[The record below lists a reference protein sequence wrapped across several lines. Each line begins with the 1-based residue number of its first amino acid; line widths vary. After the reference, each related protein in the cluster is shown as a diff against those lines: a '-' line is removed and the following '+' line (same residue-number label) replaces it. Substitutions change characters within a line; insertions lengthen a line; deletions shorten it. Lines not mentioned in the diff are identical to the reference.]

1 MFLLLLSLILFFLF
15 YVFYLFFWDEGSHR
29 VALKGS
35 IGPEYPPS
43 FGTGGYKWSNHRLL
57 YSFIETF
64 EGFEGSNVQILS
76 KDSVLDLL
84 VYNPPDNYYD
94 SFSDLDLKA
103 RNVKSLDEYLRKIR
117 SVCFYSDDGVD
128 KNKII
133 WRCIARASKDMVKE
147 DMVGK
152 RKWIDMNKL
161 RALPWKIAVTLGG
174 STYEYGFPHTRGDVI
189 VVNEKDVKD
198 DDEFVDTLLHEQMHV
213 YQKMYPEDF
222 QKYLD
227 SEGFVRY
234 CRRNLIQNV
243 AANPDADAWVYMKD
257 GEVFVG
263 QYSGRNINYRSVT
276 FKPVNHPRF
285 DCPQEY
291 AI

>member
-15 YVFYLFFWDEGSHR
+15 YVFYLFFWGEGSHR
-29 VALKGS
+29 VAL
-35 IGPEYPPS
+35 
-43 FGTGGYKWSNHRLL
+43 
-57 YSFIETF
+57 ETF

-76 KDSVLDLL
+76 NDSVLDLL

-94 SFSDLDLKA
+94 SFSNLDLKA

-117 SVCFYSDDGVD
+117 SVSDGAD

-133 WRCIARASKDMVKE
+133 RRCIARACKDMAKE
-147 DMVGK
+147 DKGK

-161 RALPWKIAVTLGG
+161 RALPWKIAVTSGG

-198 DDEFVDTLLHEQMHV
+198 GDEFVDTLLHEQLHV

-234 CRRNLIQNV
+234 CRRNRIQNV
-243 AANPDADAWVYMKD
+243 AANPDADEWVYSKD

-263 QYSGRNINYRSVT
+263 QYALMGMNKIVY
-276 FKPVNHPRF
+276 KPMNHPRF

-291 AI
+291 SI

>member
-1 MFLLLLSLILFFLF
+1 LILFFLF
-15 YVFYLFFWDEGSHR
+15 YVFYLFFWVEGS
-29 VALKGS
+29 
-35 IGPEYPPS
+35 
-43 FGTGGYKWSNHRLL
+43 
-57 YSFIETF
+57 F
-64 EGFEGSNVQILS
+64 EGFEGSNRVALGPDSFKETFETFKGNDVQILS
-76 KDSVLDLL
+76 KNSVLDLL

-117 SVCFYSDDGVD
+117 SVCFYSTDGAD

-133 WRCIARASKDMVKE
+133 RRCIARACKDMVKE
-147 DMVGK
+147 DKGK

-161 RALPWKIAVTLGG
+161 LTLPWKIAVTSGG

-198 DDEFVDTLLHEQMHV
+198 GDEFVDTLLHEQLHV

-234 CRRNLIQNV
+234 CRRNRIQNV
-243 AANPDADAWVYMKD
+243 AANPDSDGWVYAKD
-257 GEVFVG
+257 GEIFVG
-263 QYSGRNINYRSVT
+263 QYASIGQHDQKNKIVY
-276 FKPVNHPRF
+276 KPMNHPRF

-291 AI
+291 SI

>member
-15 YVFYLFFWDEGSHR
+15 YVFYLFFWDEGS
-29 VALKGS
+29 LEGS
-35 IGPEYPPS
+35 I
-43 FGTGGYKWSNHRLL
+43 
-57 YSFIETF
+57 

-117 SVCFYSDDGVD
+117 SVCFYSDAD

-133 WRCIARASKDMVKE
+133 RRCITRASKE
-147 DMVGK
+147 DKG
-152 RKWIDMNKL
+152 KWIDMDKL
-161 RALPWKIAVTLGG
+161 RALPWKIAVTSGG

-234 CRRNLIQNV
+234 CRRNLMPNV

-263 QYSGRNINYRSVT
+263 QYASIGQYDKKNKIVY
-276 FKPVNHPRF
+276 KPMNHPRF

-291 AI
+291 SIY

>member
-1 MFLLLLSLILFFLF
+1 MFLLLLSLILFFVF
-15 YVFYLFFWDEGSHR
+15 YVFYLFFWGEGSKGSLEGSKHPSDATR
-29 VALKGS
+29 VALEG
-35 IGPEYPPS
+35 
-43 FGTGGYKWSNHRLL
+43 
-57 YSFIETF
+57 F
-64 EGFEGSNVQILS
+64 EGFEGSKVQILS

-103 RNVKSLDEYLRKIR
+103 RNVKSLDDYLRKIR
-117 SVCFYSDDGVD
+117 SVCFYSED

-133 WRCIARASKDMVKE
+133 RRCIARACKDMVKE

-161 RALPWKIAVTLGG
+161 RALPWKIAVTSGG

-234 CRRNLIQNV
+234 CRRNRIQNV

-257 GEVFVG
+257 GEIFVG

-291 AI
+291 AIY

>member
-1 MFLLLLSLILFFLF
+1 MFLLLLSLILFYLF
-15 YVFYLFFWDEGSHR
+15 YLFYLFFWDE
-29 VALKGS
+29 
-35 IGPEYPPS
+35 GPEYPPS

-57 YSFIETF
+57 YSSIGTF

-117 SVCFYSDDGVD
+117 SVCFYSED

-133 WRCIARASKDMVKE
+133 RRCITRASKE

-152 RKWIDMNKL
+152 RKWVDMDKL
-161 RALPWKIAVTLGG
+161 RVLPWKIAVTSGG

-198 DDEFVDTLLHEQMHV
+198 DDEFVDTLLHEQLHV

-234 CRRNLIQNV
+234 CRRNLMPNV

-263 QYSGRNINYRSVT
+263 QYASIGQYASMEMNKIVY
-276 FKPVNHPRF
+276 KPVNHPRF

-291 AI
+291 AIY

>member
-15 YVFYLFFWDEGSHR
+15 YVFYLFFWGEGSKGSLEGFEGSHR
-29 VALKGS
+29 VALK
-35 IGPEYPPS
+35 
-43 FGTGGYKWSNHRLL
+43 
-57 YSFIETF
+57 
-64 EGFEGSNVQILS
+64 GSNVQILS

-117 SVCFYSDDGVD
+117 SVCFHSDAGAD

-133 WRCIARASKDMVKE
+133 RRCIARACKDIAKE

-152 RKWIDMNKL
+152 KKWIDMNKL
-161 RALPWKIAVTLGG
+161 RALPWKIAVTSGG

-189 VVNEKDVKD
+189 VVNEKHVKD
-198 DDEFVDTLLHEQMHV
+198 GDEFVDTLLHEQMHV

-243 AANPDADAWVYMKD
+243 AANPDADAWVYAKD

-263 QYSGRNINYRSVT
+263 QYASMGQYDQKNKIVY
-276 FKPVNHPRF
+276 KPMNHPRF

-291 AI
+291 AIY

>member
-1 MFLLLLSLILFFLF
+1 MFLLLLSLILFFVF
-15 YVFYLFFWDEGSHR
+15 YVFYLFFWGEGS
-29 VALKGS
+29 LEGS
-35 IGPEYPPS
+35 
-43 FGTGGYKWSNHRLL
+43 L
-57 YSFIETF
+57 

-117 SVCFYSDDGVD
+117 SVCFYGDDGVDGAD

-133 WRCIARASKDMVKE
+133 RRCITRASKDMV
-147 DMVGK
+147 GK
-152 RKWIDMNKL
+152 KKWIDMNKL
-161 RALPWKIAVTLGG
+161 LTLPWKIAVTSGG

-291 AI
+291 AIY

>member
-15 YVFYLFFWDEGSHR
+15 YVFYLFFWDEGS
-29 VALKGS
+29 LEGS
-35 IGPEYPPS
+35 
-43 FGTGGYKWSNHRLL
+43 L
-57 YSFIETF
+57 
-64 EGFEGSNVQILS
+64 EGFEGSKVQILS

-84 VYNPPDNYYD
+84 VHNPPDNYYD

-117 SVCFYSDDGVD
+117 SVCFYGDDGAD

-133 WRCIARASKDMVKE
+133 RRCIARACKDK
-147 DMVGK
+147 VGK
-152 RKWIDMNKL
+152 RKWIDMDKL
-161 RALPWKIAVTLGG
+161 RALPWKIAVTSGG

-213 YQKMYPEDF
+213 YQKIYPEDF

-234 CRRNLIQNV
+234 CRRNLMPNV

-263 QYSGRNINYRSVT
+263 QYSGGNINYRSVT

-291 AI
+291 AIY

>member
-15 YVFYLFFWDEGSHR
+15 YVFYLFFWVEGSIGSLEGSHR
-29 VALKGS
+29 VAL
-35 IGPEYPPS
+35 
-43 FGTGGYKWSNHRLL
+43 
-57 YSFIETF
+57 
-64 EGFEGSNVQILS
+64 EGFESFNTHDVQILS

-117 SVCFYSDDGVD
+117 SVCFYSDDGYED

-133 WRCIARASKDMVKE
+133 RRCIARACKDMVKE
-147 DMVGK
+147 DKG
-152 RKWIDMNKL
+152 KWIDMDKL
-161 RALPWKIAVTLGG
+161 LTLPWKIAVTSGG

-243 AANPDADAWVYMKD
+243 AANPDADAWVYAKD

>member
-1 MFLLLLSLILFFLF
+1 MFLLLLSLILFFVF
-15 YVFYLFFWDEGSHR
+15 YLFYLFFWGEGSLEGFEGSHR

-35 IGPEYPPS
+35 IGPD
-43 FGTGGYKWSNHRLL
+43 
-57 YSFIETF
+57 SFIETF
-64 EGFEGSNVQILS
+64 EGFEGSKVQILS

-84 VYNPPDNYYD
+84 VYNHPDNYYD
-94 SFSDLDLKA
+94 SFSNLDLKA

-117 SVCFYSDDGVD
+117 SVCFYSDAGAD

-133 WRCIARASKDMVKE
+133 RRCITRASKDMGKE
-147 DMVGK
+147 DKG
-152 RKWIDMNKL
+152 KWIDMNKL
-161 RALPWKIAVTLGG
+161 LTLPWKIAVTSGG

-234 CRRNLIQNV
+234 CRRNRIQNV

-285 DCPQEY
+285 DCTQEY
-291 AI
+291 AIY

>member
-15 YVFYLFFWDEGSHR
+15 YLFYLFFWGEGSLEGSKHPSDATR
-29 VALKGS
+29 VAL
-35 IGPEYPPS
+35 
-43 FGTGGYKWSNHRLL
+43 
-57 YSFIETF
+57 
-64 EGFEGSNVQILS
+64 EGFEGSKVQILS

-84 VYNPPDNYYD
+84 VHNPPDNYYD

-117 SVCFYSDDGVD
+117 SVCFYGDDGAD

-133 WRCIARASKDMVKE
+133 RRCIARACK

-152 RKWIDMNKL
+152 RKWIDMDKL
-161 RALPWKIAVTLGG
+161 RALSWKIAVTSGG

-263 QYSGRNINYRSVT
+263 QYASIGQYASMEMNKIVY
-276 FKPVNHPRF
+276 KPVNHPRF

>member
-15 YVFYLFFWDEGSHR
+15 YLFYLFFWGEGSHR

-35 IGPEYPPS
+35 I
-43 FGTGGYKWSNHRLL
+43 
-57 YSFIETF
+57 

-133 WRCIARASKDMVKE
+133 RRCISRACK

-152 RKWIDMNKL
+152 RKWIDMDKL
-161 RALPWKIAVTLGG
+161 RALPWKIAVTSGG

-263 QYSGRNINYRSVT
+263 QYASIGQYASMGMNKIVY
-276 FKPVNHPRF
+276 KPMNHPRF

>member
-1 MFLLLLSLILFFLF
+1 M
-15 YVFYLFFWDEGSHR
+15 
-29 VALKGS
+29 
-35 IGPEYPPS
+35 
-43 FGTGGYKWSNHRLL
+43 
-57 YSFIETF
+57 
-64 EGFEGSNVQILS
+64 QILS

-117 SVCFYSDDGVD
+117 SVCFYSDDGAD

-133 WRCIARASKDMVKE
+133 RRCITRVSKE
-147 DMVGK
+147 DMG
-152 RKWIDMNKL
+152 KWIDMDKL
-161 RALPWKIAVTLGG
+161 LTLPWKIAVTSGG

-234 CRRNLIQNV
+234 CRRNLMPNV
-243 AANPDADAWVYMKD
+243 AANPDADEWVYMKD

-263 QYSGRNINYRSVT
+263 QYASIGQYASMGMNKIVY
-276 FKPVNHPRF
+276 KPMNHPRF